1 MGVWRSSDGTD
12 TLATSRAAAMSA
24 SRTRIAAV
32 ADASAAISRRSS
44 GSMALAASALLKS
57 AQMPSEAITK
67 QRIW

>member
-1 MGVWRSSDGTD
+1 
-12 TLATSRAAAMSA
+12 MSA

-32 ADASAAISRRSS
+32 ADASGAISRRSS

-67 QRIW
+67 QRIWLGGSG